1 MRTNIVIEDN
11 LLKEAFKYT
20 DVSTKKDLINHVLI
34 EFIKNQKRLDIS
46 EIRGKVS
53 FKDDYDY
60 KKLRKGI

>member
-34 EFIKNQKRLDIS
+34 EFIKNQKRLDIR
-46 EIRGKVS
+46 EIQGKIS

>member
-20 DVSTKKDLINHVLI
+20 NVSTKKDLINHVLT
-34 EFIKNQKRLDIS
+34 EFIKNQKRLDIR
-46 EIRGKVS
+46 EIRGEIT
-53 FKDDYDY
+53 FRDDYDY

>member
-20 DVSTKKDLINHVLI
+20 NVSTKKDLINHVLT
-34 EFIKNQKRLDIS
+34 EFIKNQKRLDIR
-46 EIRGKVS
+46 EIRGDIT
-53 FKDDYDY
+53 FRDDYDY

>member
-34 EFIKNQKRLDIS
+34 EFIKNQKRLDIR
-46 EIRGKVS
+46 EIQGKIS
-53 FKDDYDY
+53 FKDDYDH